1 MRFSIRTKL
10 FAGFGAV
17 IAILL
22 ILGVVA
28 LGQMGSI
35 KAGTEAFN
43 DDVVPSI
50 TAVDGAAEA
59 AQAVRSIQY
68 QHVLAPD
75 DATMRALERAL
86 ATDTGEVDTAIRAYR
101 SQFVSDSHDG
111 ALLNAVAG
119 AWKAYTQETRSV
131 ASLSKTGQD
140 RQASTMLNK
149 ASGTFQRLDEALQ
162 RLVEGNQASA
172 DDHHAASLATYASA
186 KRVTIALIL
195 FALTVGAAVAFVLS
209 RSISEGVGAM
219 LRAARGLAGGDIE
232 QEVAVRSRDE
242 IGDMAGAFAEM
253 IAYNRDMAGKAGQI
267 ADGDLT
273 VQVQPKSER
282 DALGNAFATMVAN
295 LRSLVGNVATS
306 AGTLS
311 HASQEMA
318 STSEEAGR
326 AVAEIASAVS
336 EVAEGAE
343 RQVRMVEST
352 RTAVQEAARAAD
364 ASAQT
369 ATTTA
374 HSADEARR
382 VAGEG
387 VEAAEQASD
396 AMRAVAA
403 SSQRVGEAIQELS
416 QRSQQ
421 IGAIVDT
428 ITGIAEQ
435 TNLLALNAAI
445 EAARAGE
452 QGRGFAVVA
461 EEVRKLAE
469 ESQEAAG
476 QIAGLIGEIQAET
489 ERAVSVVADGAKRT
503 DDGVATVDR
512 TRDAFEAIGAAVA
525 DMSARVG
532 EIAVAVQQISA
543 DAQRAETD
551 IAEVASVAEE
561 SSASAEQVSASTE
574 QTSASTQ
581 QIAASAQTLATTAEQ
596 LNELVAR
603 FKVTA

>member
-22 ILGVVA
+22 ILGVTA
-28 LGQMGSI
+28 LAQMGSI
-35 KAGTEAFN
+35 KAGTEALNN
-43 DDVVPSI
+43 DVLPSVA
-50 TAVDGAAEA
+50 AVDTAAEA
-59 AQAVRSIQY
+59 AQAVRGIQY

-75 DATMRALERAL
+75 EAAMGRLEEAL
-86 ATDTGEVDTAIRAYR
+86 ATDSGEIETAIREYR
-101 SQFVSDSHDG
+101 NQFVSDSHDL
-111 ALLNAVAG
+111 ALVNTVGG
-119 AWKAYTQETRSV
+119 AWNAYKQETRHV
-131 ASLSKTGQD
+131 VSLSRAGQD
-140 RQASTMLNK
+140 SQAGVTLNK
-149 ASGTFQRLDEALQ
+149 AAATFDRLDAALQ
-162 RLVEGNQASA
+162 QLVKGNHAAAGQ
-172 DDHHAASLATYASA
+172 HHAASLATYASA
-186 KRVTIALIL
+186 KRLMIALIL
-195 FALTVGAAVAFVLS
+195 FALAVGGAVAFFLS
-209 RSISEGVGAM
+209 RSISRGVGAM

-232 QEVAVRSRDE
+232 QQVAVRSRDE
-242 IGDMAGAFAEM
+242 IGDMAVAFEEM
-253 IAYNRDMAGKAGQI
+253 IAYNRDMAGMAGQI

-326 AVAEIASAVS
+326 AVAEIASAVG

-387 VEAAEQASD
+387 VEAAEQATD

-403 SSQRVGEAIQELS
+403 SSQRVGEAIQELA

-469 ESQEAAG
+469 ESQGAAG

-512 TRDAFEAIGAAVA
+512 TREAFEAIGAAVA

-543 DAQRAETD
+543 DAQRAEAD

-561 SSASAEQVSASTE
+561 SSASAEEVSASTE

-581 QIAASAQTLATTAEQ
+581 QIAASAQTLATTAQQ
-596 LNELVAR
+596 LNELVER
-603 FKVTA
+603 FKVAA